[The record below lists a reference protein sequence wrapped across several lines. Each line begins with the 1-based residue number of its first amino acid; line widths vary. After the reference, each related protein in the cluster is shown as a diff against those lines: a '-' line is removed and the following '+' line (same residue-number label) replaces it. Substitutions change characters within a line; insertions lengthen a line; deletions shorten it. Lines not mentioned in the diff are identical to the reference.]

1 LSDVNVAAV
10 SSIISCAHA
19 MLGSLKDGFKYK
31 RKPATTKKTM
41 NVIFLGDRNVFLLW
55 RLGGVVGAS

>member
-1 LSDVNVAAV
+1 
-10 SSIISCAHA
+10 

-41 NVIFLGDRNVFLLW
+41 NVIFLGDRKVFLLW
-55 RLGGVVGAS
+55 RVGGVVGAS